1 MVEFKPLPRK
11 NPQDLEAQEKFYA
24 MPVHGRVVEL
34 EKLSRRA
41 AAKSSLTKGD
51 CYNVIDNFMDTIME
65 YLEEGQ
71 RVQLGGVGTFRIS
84 LRSEGAE
91 TPEELTSANIKK
103 ARIVFTPGVELKR
116 MLRDVKY
123 SKVL

>member
-1 MVEFKPLPRK
+1 MIKFRTLSRK

-24 MPVHGRVVEL
+24 IPVHGNVIEL
-34 EKLSRRA
+34 EKLAKRA

-51 CYNVIDNFMDTIME
+51 CYNVIDNFMDSIME

-84 LRSEGAE
+84 LKSEGAE
-91 TPEELTSANIKK
+91 TPEELTSANIKRS
-103 ARIVFTPGVELKR
+103 RIVFTPGVELKR

-123 SKVL
+123 KKVL

>member
-1 MVEFKPLPRK
+1 MIEFKPLPRK

-24 MPVHGRVVEL
+24 MPVHGRVIEL
-34 EKLSRRA
+34 EKLSSRA